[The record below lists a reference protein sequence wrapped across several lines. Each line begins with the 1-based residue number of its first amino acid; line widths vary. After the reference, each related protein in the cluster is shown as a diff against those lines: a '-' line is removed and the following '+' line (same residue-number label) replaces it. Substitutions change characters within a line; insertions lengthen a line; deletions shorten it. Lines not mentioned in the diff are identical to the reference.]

1 MAQRTA
7 HGATPVDFKMA
18 HDVFVSYASPDAA
31 VAKTLC
37 KALEAKDLR
46 VWIAPRDVLPGATW
60 MNSIPRAID
69 GCKVLVLIYSSHS
82 GTSDFVELEI
92 NRAIE
97 NKKIIIPFCL
107 KAMDKSQA
115 LGFVLS
121 KYQWLDA
128 FPGAIEPH
136 VERLVATTRRYVVRP
151 PAPPA
156 GTGDKKTAPAA
167 SKPEKGVWTVPPP
180 ALVAPPETERKQGQN
195 FLSWRLVAPV
205 GLVVAALAGIAIFA
219 GGGDQSATSGGSVG
233 GGLLGLSQ
241 NRANQAMANS
251 CRSSENNGA
260 PGMDDINGYPEV
272 LSLDCLSI
280 RGKSVKLAN
289 VGAEKV
295 HAAAQLSNWIALN
308 GRTVHCT
315 PVWYLATLYR
325 CDVGQAHL
333 DVAKHILDNQWAE
346 NVPIPGNYGSTY

>member
-1 MAQRTA
+1 
-7 HGATPVDFKMA
+7 MA

-31 VAKTLC
+31 VANTLC
-37 KALEAKDLR
+37 KALEARDLR

-60 MNSIPRAID
+60 MSSIPRAID

-82 GTSDFVELEI
+82 GTSDYVELEI

-156 GTGDKKTAPAA
+156 GPGDKKTSAAA
-167 SKPEKGVWTVPPP
+167 SKPEKGVRTVSPP
-180 ALVAPPETERKQGQN
+180 ALVAPPETEREQSQN
-195 FLSWRLVAPV
+195 FLSLRLLAPA

-219 GGGDQSATSGGSVG
+219 GNRPPPTDPPDVP
-233 GGLLGLSQ
+233 SQ
-241 NRANQAMANS
+241 NRADQAMANS

-280 RGKSVKLAN
+280 RGKFIKLAN
-289 VGAEKV
+289 VGTEKV

-315 PVWYLATLYR
+315 PVWYLATIYR